1 MNNVNSEKAS
11 SAVADALSEL
21 GFENY
26 IVVVGN
32 KNTEEKFDVVLNG
45 DTKTLARLILS
56 LLDAAPE
63 PVQNYTSYL
72 LENDVIPEALRKG
85 YDD

>member
-11 SAVADALSEL
+11 NAVADALIEL
-21 GFENY
+21 GFKNY
-26 IVVVGN
+26 IVLVGN
-32 KNTEEKFDVVLNG
+32 KNTEEFDVVFNG
-45 DTKTLARLILS
+45 DAETLARLTLS

-63 PVQNYTSYL
+63 PVRNYTSYL
-72 LENDVIPEALRKG
+72 LENNVIPEALRKG